1 MASSGQYVRD
11 VLIYAECPCD
21 SDDGYEH
28 DCDWHGMVDARIDPE
43 DHVNG
48 MDAVWTCPNC
58 GCERETKEGA
68 W

>member
-1 MASSGQYVRD
+1 MTSGQYVRWIVID
-11 VLIYAECPCD
+11 AECAT
-21 SDDGYEH
+21 E
-28 DCDWHGMVDARIDPE
+28 DCGWHGETDATIDPE
-43 DHVNG
+43 DRVNG